1 LEKES
6 SDISGICFLQ
16 LFLARPRKYRIIWIC
31 LRIGYSIPS
40 YSTGWSW
47 CSRWPWMA
55 IIFWG
60 RGHTL
65 IPSLEAAQHSS
76 PDPGCIRRPWHRWW
90 NVDQPWANPEN
101 LQVLCEQWLL
111 NPVGW
116 LSVIERYTI
125 KKKRIITITLWESLL
140 TNNEF
145 LNRCLHSKFLMRRA
159 KDWPWHRRG
168 FHDGCDNCFQPNG
181 AEDVST
187 LWPNVSAAN
196 SRNGR
201 CCHGW
206 IIFQYREILNHGARE
221 MPGPPSTNMKT
232 ACRRWK
238 LRSKTWK
245 RVSDSKQCRTINP
258 RKPGR
263 SGRALWPY
271 RLLLV

>member
-1 LEKES
+1 MKQSSLVGGLEHLDYFPYIGNNMDPNWLGYESKVGMKSDRRIRWPAYPSDGLLLLFVNLTDKYRILKKYKNKCSRLEKES

-125 KKKRIITITLWESLL
+125 KKNGLSQSHYGK
-140 TNNEF
+140 
-145 LNRCLHSKFLMRRA
+145 A
-159 KDWPWHRRG
+159 YWPTMSSWT
-168 FHDGCDNCFQPNG
+168 
-181 AEDVST
+181 DVYI
-187 LWPNVSAAN
+187 VS
-196 SRNGR
+196 S
-201 CCHGW
+201 
-206 IIFQYREILNHGARE
+206 
-221 MPGPPSTNMKT
+221 
-232 ACRRWK
+232 
-238 LRSKTWK
+238 
-245 RVSDSKQCRTINP
+245 
-258 RKPGR
+258 
-263 SGRALWPY
+263 
-271 RLLLV
+271 

>member
-1 LEKES
+1 MLKDDQRLGCNQNMGFNRPMAGGLHHPNAANTEKKMARFFNRKNDGQPWNNHHWLVVWNIWIIFHILGIIWNNHPNWLGYESKVGMKSDRRIRWPAYPSDGLLFLFVNLTDKYRILKKYKNKCSRLEQES
-6 SDISGICFLQ
+6 SDISGIYFLQ

-31 LRIGYSIPS
+31 QRIGYSIPS

-76 PDPGCIRRPWHRWW
+76 PDPGCIRRRWHRWW

-125 KKKRIITITLWESLL
+125 LKKKDY
-140 TNNEF
+140 
-145 LNRCLHSKFLMRRA
+145 H
-159 KDWPWHRRG
+159 
-168 FHDGCDNCFQPNG
+168 
-181 AEDVST
+181 
-187 LWPNVSAAN
+187 
-196 SRNGR
+196 
-201 CCHGW
+201 
-206 IIFQYREILNHGARE
+206 NHTMG
-221 MPGPPSTNMKT
+221 
-232 ACRRWK
+232 
-238 LRSKTWK
+238 
-245 RVSDSKQCRTINP
+245 
-258 RKPGR
+258 KPIDQQWV
-263 SGRALWPY
+263 LEQMFT
-271 RLLLV
+271 